1 MTSYT
6 AHEGTRATAVIA
18 ITLDGE
24 PAGSESWTLDWDGTT
39 IQARSTITMRLPEPN
54 RQELALAATAS
65 GVFLKLEVILQMG
78 GSTRRA
84 VVAREGDLL
93 QARLFEE
100 NAPAYENAFSAAGFE
115 KVDFGSILTAVPL
128 LASGRIGPGRGCELS
143 ALLLPLPDLLPL
155 EVRQAFHDQ
164 GSEPVILAD
173 GRAVQARRLAQET
186 RLLDG
191 GALESLLWVDADGVP
206 LRQTVEH
213 EGRVLDVSL
222 LSREDGPLPLGHAL
236 PMAASA
242 SGRQR

>member
-1 MTSYT
+1 MTPT
-6 AHEGTRATAVIA
+6 TPAGARTTGVFAV
-18 ITLDGE
+18 TLDGE
-24 PAGSESWTLDWDGTT
+24 PAGSESWTLDRDGTT

-54 RQELALAATAS
+54 RQELALAATVS
-65 GVFLKLEVILQMG
+65 GVFLKLEVVLQMG

-128 LASGRIGPGRGCELS
+128 LASGRLEPGGSYELS

-155 EVRQAFHDQ
+155 EVRQAFRDQ
-164 GSEPVILAD
+164 GVEPVILAD

-186 RLLDG
+186 RLPEG
-191 GALESLLWVDADGVP
+191 GALESLLWVDGDGVP

-213 EGRVLDVSL
+213 GGRLLDVCL
-222 LSREDGPLPLGHAL
+222 LSREDGALPPGRAL
-236 PMAASA
+236 PMAAA
-242 SGRQR
+242 VGGPPR